1 MDLTFELV
9 VIGGGAAGLGA
20 ARSAAGA
27 GRRVALVTAGEIGGD
42 CTFTGCVPSKTL
54 IEAAEQRLTF
64 EQAMRRA
71 NETIDRIAATESA
84 DVLSGEGI
92 EVIEGHAAF
101 RDAHHLDV
109 GGTVLRADH
118 IVIAT
123 GSSPVVP
130 KSLSGASILTTD
142 TFWSQSSAPASL
154 AIVGGG
160 AIGCELAQAT
170 ARFGVPVSLV
180 EGSQQLLPLEEP
192 DVAVVVRAALERDG
206 VKVRVG
212 STVES
217 LDCQGLTLADGEP
230 VTADRVLVA
239 IGRRPDTLGLQVQ
252 AAGVDVD
259 EAGYLVTDEKLRT
272 TAPHIYAAG
281 DVTGRM
287 PFTHAADAM
296 GRLAARNAFAAAGR
310 RFDTDPIPWVIFT
323 DPEVARVGLREDQAS
338 EHDRV
343 AYLPLEEVDRAITA
357 GRTEGFVR
365 IIAGPRRGAGSIGG
379 GRVLGA
385 TIVAPRAGE
394 MIGELALAMRTSM
407 FTGRLAQTV
416 HAYPTYS
423 VALQQAAAQFF
434 TTVGGRTA
442 RQAGR
447 S

>member
-20 ARSAAGA
+20 ARSAARA

-71 NETIDRIAATESA
+71 NETINRIAATESA

-130 KSLSGASILTTD
+130 QSLSGAGILTTD

-217 LDCQGLTLADGEP
+217 LDCQRLTLADGEP

-259 EAGYLVTDEKLRT
+259 EAGQLVTDEKLRT

-434 TTVGGRTA
+434 TTIGGRTA